1 MLDSNSHIDLMYSSL
16 YKCNVCKTAFM
27 SPFTLATHQL
37 YSCPIT
43 SAFTLQDSPEATT
56 TCSEAEPESS
66 DDEGKLKI
74 VERTLK
80 CRKIRGL
87 NKKDSKITK
96 VSGNRVSIRKPPKTF
111 AKETKLSCIKGTE
124 KNALTTSSSLNKK
137 ESPNLNTTK
146 RSDDLGFTSSKNIQ
160 VVGEMKQ
167 SEQDIKKPL
176 KVLLKLKDAVNR
188 KPFNAETF
196 ANVFPTNPGNSKD
209 SQTVAPGEDPVAQVA
224 SADIVIKENEREICD
239 FRANNDV
246 VGNKKEF
253 DVGGEKKNMVK
264 LKGEFKLV

>member
-1 MLDSNSHIDLMYSSL
+1 
-16 YKCNVCKTAFM
+16 M

-37 YSCPIT
+37 YSCPVT
-43 SAFTLQDSPEATT
+43 CAFALQDSPEGTP
-56 TCSEAEPESS
+56 TCSEVEPESS

-74 VERTLK
+74 VESTLK
-80 CRKIRGL
+80 SRKIRGL
-87 NKKDSKITK
+87 NKKDSKVTK
-96 VSGNRVSIRKPPKTF
+96 VSDSGNRVSIRKPPKTF

-124 KNALTTSSSLNKK
+124 KNALTNSSSLNKVLKK

-160 VVGEMKQ
+160 VVGEMKH
-167 SEQDIKKPL
+167 SEQAIKTPL
-176 KVLLKLKDAVNR
+176 KVLLKLKSNAKDAVNR

-209 SQTVAPGEDPVAQVA
+209 SQTVAPGEDPVAQVV
-224 SADIVIKENEREICD
+224 SADIVIKENEREIGD
-239 FRANNDV
+239 FPANNDV

-253 DVGGEKKNMVK
+253 DVGEEKKNVVK